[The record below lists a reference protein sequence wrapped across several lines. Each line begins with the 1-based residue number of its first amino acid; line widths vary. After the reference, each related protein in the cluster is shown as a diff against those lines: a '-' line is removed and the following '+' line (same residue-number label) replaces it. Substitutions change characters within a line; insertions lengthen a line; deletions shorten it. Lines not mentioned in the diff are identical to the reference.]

1 MAKKKNK
8 QGTLKSKGTAT
19 ISGKVSSTFSTVP
32 AFGTLQAAANNTSTK
47 PTTYNTAYH
56 KTYQA
61 TSPTQIDAYQQS
73 QAVTDAENRYNGYLN
88 GENRPAYTSKYAD
101 TIAALA
107 DKIANRKEF
116 SYDFNAD
123 PLYQN
128 YKDQYT
134 RQAQLGQANAMG
146 QAAALTGGY
155 GNSYAATAG
164 NLAYQDSMSH
174 LNDVIP
180 ELYNAA
186 MNKYNQDLSNQRAD
200 LSMYQGLEDTDYGRY
215 RDSVADY
222 NTDRDFYSQDYY
234 NKRNLDYGQYRDT
247 VADTQWTDSYNQQEN
262 ANAQN
267 YNSQEHWNNKNYNY
281 QTKRDKVADKQWT
294 KEFKE
299 NQRQFNKNYELSK
312 KGRASGG
319 SGGGGRRS
327 YGSGRSSHL
336 TKDQAGIYGAIRKFK
351 NGNSTQGEIAWNTI
365 NRLGKQYKLSDSQ
378 MNYLYYDYLGYGSAP
393 DHKTKGESGEVRNN
407 SKKQKLQTWDDVP
420 GKYQDKVM
428 TAQEYSRS
436 VQENQGKSKYK
447 SYQAYLKAMG
457 KKYGF

>member
-8 QGTLKSKGTAT
+8 QGTLKSMAT
-19 ISGKVSSTFSTVP
+19 PTILGKVSSAPSTIS
-32 AFGTLQAAANNTSTK
+32 ALGTLQAAANNTSTK

-61 TSPTQIDAYQQS
+61 TSPTQIGAYQQS

-88 GENRPAYTSKYAD
+88 GENRPDYTSKYAD

-164 NLAYQDSMSH
+164 NLAYQENMSH

-234 NKRNLDYGQYRDT
+234 NKYNQDYGQYRDT

-281 QTKRDKVADKQWT
+281 QEKRAKVEDKHWT

-420 GKYQDKVM
+420 GKYQSKVM

-436 VQENQGKSKYK
+436 VQENHGKSKYK
-447 SYQAYLKAMG
+447 NYQAYLKAMG

>member
-8 QGTLKSKGTAT
+8 QGTLKSKATAT
-19 ISGKVSSTFSTVP
+19 ISGKVSSTPGTVLG
-32 AFGTLQAAANNTSTK
+32 FGTFQAAANNTSTNNVTAN
-47 PTTYNTAYH
+47 TTTNKITAG
-56 KTYQA
+56 KNWN
-61 TSPTQIDAYQQS
+61 SPNLTPIEQYQQS
-73 QAVTDAENRYNGYLN
+73 QAVTDAKNRYNGYLN
-88 GENRPAYTSKYAD
+88 GENRPTYTSKYAD

-215 RDSVADY
+215 RDSMSDWNA
-222 NTDRDFYSQDYY
+222 DRDFYSNDYNNERNFDYTQYQDRVAN
-234 NKRNLDYGQYRDT
+234 NKWVDEMKQNDYQAGKQYTSDWYWKNKDYGLQSKQLKHDISM
-247 VADTQWTDSYNQQEN
+247 DKEQLKLQKQQ
-262 ANAQN
+262 
-267 YNSQEHWNNKNYNY
+267 
-281 QTKRDKVADKQWT
+281 
-294 KEFKE
+294 
-299 NQRQFNKNYELSK
+299 LK
-312 KGRASGG
+312 KASASGG

-327 YGSGRSSHL
+327 SGSGYSSHL

-420 GKYQDKVM
+420 AKYQSKVM

-436 VQENQGKSKYK
+436 VQENKGKSKYK

>member
-8 QGTLKSKGTAT
+8 QGTIKSKATAT
-19 ISGKVSSTFSTVP
+19 ISGKLPSTISGL
-32 AFGTLQAAANNTSTK
+32 GTSQAAANNTSTK
-47 PTTYNTAYH
+47 PTTYNTTYH

-61 TSPTQIDAYQQS
+61 TSPTQIGAYQQS

-88 GENRPAYTSKYAD
+88 GENRPDYTSKYAD

-164 NLAYQDSMSH
+164 NLAYQENMSH

-200 LSMYQGLEDTDYGRY
+200 LSM
-215 RDSVADY
+215 
-222 NTDRDFYSQDYY
+222 
-234 NKRNLDYGQYRDT
+234 
-247 VADTQWTDSYNQQEN
+247 
-262 ANAQN
+262 
-267 YNSQEHWNNKNYNY
+267 
-281 QTKRDKVADKQWT
+281 
-294 KEFKE
+294 
-299 NQRQFNKNYELSK
+299 
-312 KGRASGG
+312 
-319 SGGGGRRS
+319 
-327 YGSGRSSHL
+327 
-336 TKDQAGIYGAIRKFK
+336 
-351 NGNSTQGEIAWNTI
+351 
-365 NRLGKQYKLSDSQ
+365 
-378 MNYLYYDYLGYGSAP
+378 
-393 DHKTKGESGEVRNN
+393 
-407 SKKQKLQTWDDVP
+407 
-420 GKYQDKVM
+420 
-428 TAQEYSRS
+428 
-436 VQENQGKSKYK
+436 
-447 SYQAYLKAMG
+447 
-457 KKYGF
+457 